1 MAHNTYA
8 GRTGQN
14 GKGAFTDLK
23 WAPAEKSRYAFY
35 LGEDYLPP
43 SKGPAQTRFR
53 LDASWPF
60 QVRPGVTA
68 NGFTAVAIGNLDRD
82 PCLDT
87 WRINDA
93 GDKVQLEP
101 DLDEYY
107 YVLTREECA
116 QSKKGTNEQKG
127 TNDIFI
133 IYIIMLLNIV
143 MLLLLISS
151 PALVFA
157 VPFLYYLVIRQNR
170 LYHEVLAEIEDGAA
184 EPERNGH
191 SV

>member
-1 MAHNTYA
+1 M
-8 GRTGQN
+8 
-14 GKGAFTDLK
+14 
-23 WAPAEKSRYAFY
+23 
-35 LGEDYLPP
+35 
-43 SKGPAQTRFR
+43 
-53 LDASWPF
+53 
-60 QVRPGVTA
+60 
-68 NGFTAVAIGNLDRD
+68 
-82 PCLDT
+82 
-87 WRINDA
+87 
-93 GDKVQLEP
+93 QLEP